1 MYMAELAPP
10 AIRGG
15 LVNFY
20 QSWLMVGAVL
30 AGATVY
36 ATNEHLTGKWTYLT
50 REKKATTPVSAS

>member
-20 QSWLMVGAVL
+20 QSWLMAGAVL

-50 REKKATTPVSAS
+50 REQKR